1 MEVIKLIGVLIVIV
15 GFILKLDTLAVVVV
29 AGLATGLVA
38 GMSPMQ
44 ILDTLGTAFITNRT
58 ATLFILTLPAIGLC
72 ERNGLKDKAVDFIT
86 SLKNAT
92 TGRLIAIWQ
101 IIRTVAS
108 AFSLRIG
115 GHPQFIRPLINP
127 MAQAAAEVQYG
138 ELDEKT
144 QDEIKGMCAGS
155 ENYGNF
161 FAQNCFMGASGTLLI
176 VSTLTEQGYPVD
188 ALQIAGQSVPIAV
201 LSVVVGVIYALL
213 FDQILKRRFADR
225 KKQEGKY
232 YDLDRKY
239 HYCRVFLLHH
249 RPFLRFQR
257 REGIKRPGLR
267 EKAYHRAVLVHPGIH
282 LHRRSL
288 SSTLDHRCLRGPD
301 GSAHRLPSGC
311 PV

>member
-58 ATLFILTLPAIGLC
+58 ATLFILTLPVIGLC

-101 IIRTVAS
+101 IIRPIAS

-127 MAQAAAEVQYG
+127 MAQAAAVVQYG
-138 ELDEKT
+138 KLDEKT
-144 QDEIKGMCAGS
+144 EDAIKGMCAGS

-161 FAQNCFMGASGTLLI
+161 FAQNCFMGSSGTLLI
-176 VSTLTEQGYPVD
+176 VSTLSEQGYPVD
-188 ALQIAGQSVPIAV
+188 AIQIAGQSVPVAV
-201 LSVVVGVIYALL
+201 LSVVVGVIYALI

-225 KKQEGKY
+225 KKQEGK
-232 YDLDRKY
+232 
-239 HYCRVFLLHH
+239 
-249 RPFLRFQR
+249 
-257 REGIKRPGLR
+257 
-267 EKAYHRAVLVHPGIH
+267 
-282 LHRRSL
+282 
-288 SSTLDHRCLRGPD
+288 
-301 GSAHRLPSGC
+301 
-311 PV
+311 

>member
-38 GMSPMQ
+38 GMSPMK
-44 ILDTLGTAFITNRT
+44 ILDTLGSAFITNRT

-101 IIRTVAS
+101 IIRTIAS

-225 KKQEGKY
+225 KKQEGK
-232 YDLDRKY
+232 
-239 HYCRVFLLHH
+239 
-249 RPFLRFQR
+249 
-257 REGIKRPGLR
+257 
-267 EKAYHRAVLVHPGIH
+267 
-282 LHRRSL
+282 
-288 SSTLDHRCLRGPD
+288 
-301 GSAHRLPSGC
+301 
-311 PV
+311 

>member
-1 MEVIKLIGVLIVIV
+1 MKLIGVLIVIV

-38 GMSPMQ
+38 GMSPMK

-101 IIRTVAS
+101 IIRTIAS

-144 QDEIKGMCAGS
+144 QDAIKGMCAGS

-225 KKQEGKY
+225 KKQEGK
-232 YDLDRKY
+232 
-239 HYCRVFLLHH
+239 
-249 RPFLRFQR
+249 
-257 REGIKRPGLR
+257 
-267 EKAYHRAVLVHPGIH
+267 
-282 LHRRSL
+282 
-288 SSTLDHRCLRGPD
+288 
-301 GSAHRLPSGC
+301 
-311 PV
+311 

>member
-38 GMSPMQ
+38 GMSPMK
-44 ILDTLGTAFITNRT
+44 ILETLGTAFITNRT
-58 ATLFILTLPAIGLC
+58 ATLFILTLPVIGIC

-101 IIRTVAS
+101 IIRTLAS

-127 MAQAAAEVQYG
+127 MAQAAAVVQYG
-138 ELDEKT
+138 KLDEKT
-144 QDEIKGMCAGS
+144 EDDIKGMCAGS

-161 FAQNCFMGASGTLLI
+161 FAQNCFMGSSGTLLI

-201 LSVVVGVIYALL
+201 FAVIVGVPRGRAALDFTRRHAL
-213 FDQILKRRFADR
+213 IFDQILKRRFSDR
-225 KKQEGKY
+225 KKQE
-232 YDLDRKY
+232 
-239 HYCRVFLLHH
+239 
-249 RPFLRFQR
+249 
-257 REGIKRPGLR
+257 EM
-267 EKAYHRAVLVHPGIH
+267 
-282 LHRRSL
+282 
-288 SSTLDHRCLRGPD
+288 
-301 GSAHRLPSGC
+301 
-311 PV
+311 

>member
-201 LSVVVGVIYALL
+201 LSVVVG
-213 FDQILKRRFADR
+213 
-225 KKQEGKY
+225 
-232 YDLDRKY
+232 
-239 HYCRVFLLHH
+239 
-249 RPFLRFQR
+249 
-257 REGIKRPGLR
+257 GI
-267 EKAYHRAVLVHPGIH
+267 
-282 LHRRSL
+282 
-288 SSTLDHRCLRGPD
+288 
-301 GSAHRLPSGC
+301 
-311 PV
+311 

>member
-38 GMSPMQ
+38 GMSPMK

-225 KKQEGKY
+225 KKQEGK
-232 YDLDRKY
+232 
-239 HYCRVFLLHH
+239 
-249 RPFLRFQR
+249 
-257 REGIKRPGLR
+257 
-267 EKAYHRAVLVHPGIH
+267 
-282 LHRRSL
+282 
-288 SSTLDHRCLRGPD
+288 
-301 GSAHRLPSGC
+301 
-311 PV
+311 

>member
-92 TGRLIAIWQ
+92 TGRLIVIWQ

-138 ELDEKT
+138 KLDEKT

-225 KKQEGKY
+225 KKQEGK
-232 YDLDRKY
+232 
-239 HYCRVFLLHH
+239 
-249 RPFLRFQR
+249 
-257 REGIKRPGLR
+257 
-267 EKAYHRAVLVHPGIH
+267 
-282 LHRRSL
+282 
-288 SSTLDHRCLRGPD
+288 
-301 GSAHRLPSGC
+301 
-311 PV
+311 